1 MLRSASSASDDVG
14 SLVIATVNA
23 PLRPASASIS
33 IVSSVR
39 PVAEMPMATV
49 SESWIAALV
58 SPL

>member
-1 MLRSASSASDDVG
+1 M
-14 SLVIATVNA
+14 VIATVNA

-58 SPL
+58 SPLWTSDHAYAGTPTR